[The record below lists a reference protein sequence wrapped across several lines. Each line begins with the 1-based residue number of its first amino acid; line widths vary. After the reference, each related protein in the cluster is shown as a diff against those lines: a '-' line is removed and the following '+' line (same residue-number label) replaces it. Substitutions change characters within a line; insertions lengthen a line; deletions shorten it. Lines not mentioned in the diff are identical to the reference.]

1 MRYILFTTAF
11 SIWMS
16 MYWVTGGTLASPQ
29 FQIELCRA
37 ISFGLCF
44 VIGWTVYAILHDHYH
59 YEGDSND

>member
-11 SIWMS
+11 AAWMM
-16 MYWVTGGTLASPQ
+16 MYWVTGGTLSDPM

-37 ISFGLCF
+37 TSLGLCA
-44 VIGWTVYAILHDHYH
+44 VIGWTVYCILHDHYH